1 MLLGN
6 IEIHVYENY
15 IVIHVY
21 ILKGILVNIILTK

>member
-6 IEIHVYENY
+6 IGIHIYENY
-15 IVIHVY
+15 IDIHAY